1 MDFKPKKKLGFG
13 LMRMPLLDPAD
24 EAAVDVD
31 QVCKMVDLMETKKY
45 KCGKCGF
52 TYDPEVGDPRHG
64 IAPGTPF
71 EDLPDDWTCPG
82 CKQPKEKFNRA

>member
-1 MDFKPKKKLGFG
+1 
-13 LMRMPLLDPAD
+13 
-24 EAAVDVD
+24 
-31 QVCKMVDLMETKKY
+31 METKKY

-71 EDLPDDWTCPG
+71 KDLPDDWTCPG